1 MLWKR
6 IALGIAATGITGA
19 SVYGADQY
27 FNNGQLIGGAGQGQG
42 APIKIAE
49 SPEIDPALLETD
61 CGLSNGPLAASS
73 QQAPGALSAN
83 ATRARVVAGRMI
95 ERGEE
100 AAKMIEAGDC
110 RYRLDGVW
118 VEDLRLAFDTSAN
131 AEVARAFG
139 DINGGQADPS
149 LAHGTYVKR
158 RIILIDAADD
168 GSRFTISDAFGQEET
183 FEVVAQDDIPM
194 ENVFTPG
201 GSLKVYRIADTP
213 PEQSSEIMV
222 DVTSDGEVRIRIDG
236 VNYYRPAPNPAE
248 RGADLASVD
257 PFMIHFN
264 LDNLAA
270 SRRGYDVVSQDP
282 IHLNIND
289 RGEVFEAADPLQYAV
304 VEKRTVPLGLKLVPE
319 GASGSIVTSTL
330 IRTEREFQSTLA
342 WNVGANV
349 GTGLNPKTGNPAN
362 AVGASYAQSN
372 TDGMRNGSANSI
384 TFGAARHKLYALV
397 LDEPFARL
405 SREFQRAVDD
415 ARRYGRYAE
424 LIEKFGTHYPYA
436 MTYGSAFRM
445 RAEFEE
451 ENVMRWL
458 SQSQDLSVTAQAT
471 IKAVQINGS
480 GGISSE
486 EKASDSYLSQSTRE
500 VFRAVGGTGSY
511 SPEGNATGIP
521 YPILADLRPL
531 HELLNPLNFPGQP
544 EVYGEVRERLRDEIS
559 SYLEL
564 NSRSLSETIP
574 ETQVEYRVQ
583 PFALRCDELPSKKKL
598 FKSEQ
603 IDLVGSFGFKWRGGG
618 RVQAI
623 KKDGNPVG
631 DLRGVRLKCVGRDR
645 GTYNFPSNWG
655 FVIKGKRSRLQNTKF
670 SYDVDFD
677 FRWVTP
683 IPKKRNLTGDKNNF
697 GQFTVPTQYLK
708 PGDSK
713 DITVTIASKSKER
726 PKVVLISRVTRVK

>member
-6 IALGIAATGITGA
+6 IALGIAATGITCA

-27 FNNGQLIGGAGQGQG
+27 FNNGQLIGGAGQGQSQ
-42 APIKIAE
+42 PIKIAE

-61 CGLSNGPLAASS
+61 CGLTNGPLAASS

-95 ERGEE
+95 DRSEE
-100 AAKMIEAGDC
+100 PAKMIEAGDC

-118 VEDLRLAFDTSAN
+118 VEDRRLAFDTSAN
-131 AEVARAFG
+131 SDVARAFG

-168 GSRFTISDAFGQEET
+168 GSSFTISDAFGEAEPIK
-183 FEVVAQDDIPM
+183 AIAADDVPM

-201 GSLKVYRIADTP
+201 GSLKVYNIADAP
-213 PEQSSEIMV
+213 PEQDDEIMV
-222 DVTSDGEVRIRIDG
+222 DVTSDGEVRVRIDG

-248 RGADLASVD
+248 RGADLAAVD

-270 SRRGYDVVSQDP
+270 SRRGYDVVTQDP
-282 IHLNIND
+282 IQLNIND

-319 GASGSIVTSTL
+319 GASGSIVSSTL
-330 IRTEREFQSTLA
+330 IRTEREFQSTIA

-349 GTGLNPKTGNPAN
+349 GTGLNPTTGEPAN
-362 AVGASYAQSN
+362 SVGVNYAQSN
-372 TDGMRNGSANSI
+372 TDGMRNGSANAI
-384 TFGAARHKLYALV
+384 TMGAARHKLYALV

-405 SREFQRAVDD
+405 SREFERAVDD

-451 ENVMRWL
+451 ETVARWL
-458 SQSQDLSVTAQAT
+458 GQSQDLSVNAKAT

-559 SYLEL
+559 NYLAR
-564 NSRSLSETIP
+564 NSRSLSDRIP
-574 ETQVEYRVQ
+574 ETQVEYKVQ
-583 PFALRCDELPSKKKL
+583 PFALRCDQMPKKTKKL
-598 FKSEQ
+598 SKQ
-603 IDLVGSFGFKWRGGG
+603 IDLVGSFGFKSRGGG
-618 RVQAI
+618 SVETI
-623 KKDGNPVG
+623 KGGGNPVG
-631 DLRGVRLKCVGRDR
+631 DLRGVRLKCTGGDR

-655 FVIKGKRSRLQNTKF
+655 FLIKGRRSRLPNTKF

-683 IPKKRNLTGDKNNF
+683 IPKKRDLTGDKNNF
-697 GQFTVPTQYLK
+697 GEFTVPTQYLK
-708 PGDSK
+708 PGETK
-713 DITVTIASKSKER
+713 DITVTIASRTNER